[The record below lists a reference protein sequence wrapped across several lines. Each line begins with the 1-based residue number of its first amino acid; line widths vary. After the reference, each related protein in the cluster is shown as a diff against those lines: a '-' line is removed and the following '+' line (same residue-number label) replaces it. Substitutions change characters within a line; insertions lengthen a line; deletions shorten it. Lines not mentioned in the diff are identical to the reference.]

1 MLTQVFRILGGVTL
15 LLIVGCTEPAVDDPT
30 ANDTA
35 EPSTARLDT
44 VRLDT
49 AYVDRSAD
57 GVLRVHW
64 ASTPADAPVALY
76 VSDEPAVP
84 ANAETLVQKAE
95 ASPVQLPAQSDSTA
109 RIYVRVVPEGGQ
121 GRVVAERHL
130 PLAGAV
136 NFRDLGGYASA
147 DGRRVRWGQVY
158 RTGKLDDL
166 TDQDLDLFSEL
177 GVRMV
182 ADLRRPHEI
191 EADPDRYPE
200 TGAPRTVSYDI
211 SGTASGEAST
221 PDQAA
226 EILRKLSAGEI
237 TLDERMADGYRDKV
251 LKSAPLYAQMFEEL
265 LDPENRPFL
274 FHCQGGKDR
283 AGIGAALILLAL
295 DVPRETIME
304 DYLLTNTYRV
314 ELSEEEIAHYAEQY
328 DMSVD
333 LMRGFVD
340 QGAVPAAMTAA
351 FDAIE
356 TAYGSTDAYLREA
369 LGLSTDDLEALRA
382 ALLE

>member
-1 MLTQVFRILGGVTL
+1 
-15 LLIVGCTEPAVDDPT
+15 
-30 ANDTA
+30 
-35 EPSTARLDT
+35 
-44 VRLDT
+44 
-49 AYVDRSAD
+49 
-57 GVLRVHW
+57 
-64 ASTPADAPVALY
+64 
-76 VSDEPAVP
+76 
-84 ANAETLVQKAE
+84 
-95 ASPVQLPAQSDSTA
+95 
-109 RIYVRVVPEGGQ
+109 
-121 GRVVAERHL
+121 
-130 PLAGAV
+130 
-136 NFRDLGGYASA
+136 
-147 DGRRVRWGQVY
+147 
-158 RTGKLDDL
+158 
-166 TDQDLDLFSEL
+166 

-221 PDQAA
+221 PGQAA
-226 EILRKLSAGEI
+226 DSQAADSRTAGILRQLRAGEI